1 METNVKELEGDKCKA
16 FYWVCIKMIDINA
29 WYKVI

>member
-16 FYWVCIKMIDINA
+16 FYWVCIKMIDI
-29 WYKVI
+29 KRMV